1 MLVDRWIHLST
12 AIVVIIVV
20 AKFVFEV
27 VAVGL
32 LVTTI
37 EGSSGGAAVASE
49 AILPDFAKLAVR
61 LAIRPTFTFAAKQE
75 EVVII
80 WLWSIEGSVLMVVM
94 VLVRLSKFEV
104 GRVLDQTGMKTD
116 HHH

>member
-1 MLVDRWIHLST
+1 MST

-20 AKFVFEV
+20 AKFVFEE

-61 LAIRPTFTFAAKQE
+61 LAIRPTSAFAAKQE

-80 WLWSIEGSVLMVVM
+80 WLRSIEYSVLMVVM

-104 GRVLDQTGMKTD
+104 GRVLDQTGMKID